1 MNLKFS
7 IHFQQ
12 AIIERNI
19 DIDDLKKAIRNP
31 DASHVSFG
39 GRIVAQKKVND
50 KILEVVYVQSVASN
64 MKNEYR
70 IITAYYILNNK

>member
-19 DIDDLKKAIRNP
+19 SIDDLKKVIKNP
-31 DASHVSFG
+31 DDLHLSFG
-39 GRIVAQKKVND
+39 GRIVAQKKVNG
-50 KILEVVYVQSVASN
+50 KMLEVVYTQTVASSA
-64 MKNEYR
+64 KREYT
-70 IITAYYILNNK
+70 IITAYYILNK

>member
-19 DIDDLKKAIRNP
+19 SIDDLKKVIRNP
-31 DASHVSFG
+31 DISHISFG
-39 GRIVAQKKVND
+39 GRTVAQKELNG
-50 KILEVVYVQSVASN
+50 KILEVVYTQSLASN
-64 MKNEYR
+64 AKCEYT
-70 IITAYYILNNK
+70 IITAYYILNT